1 MKQGFLTIVHVG
13 HLILSSCV
21 YHYPDMKIDID
32 LHGQMAIL
40 TQHNFYHIFKLEI
53 IQKLKVNFDISIS
66 VSISKEV
73 ATVRMVIVQ
82 ACFSTFY
89 FSYHRI

>member
-13 HLILSSCV
+13 HLILSICV

-40 TQHNFYHIFKLEI
+40 TPTQFLSYF
-53 IQKLKVNFDISIS
+53 
-66 VSISKEV
+66 
-73 ATVRMVIVQ
+73 Q
-82 ACFSTFY
+82 A
-89 FSYHRI
+89 